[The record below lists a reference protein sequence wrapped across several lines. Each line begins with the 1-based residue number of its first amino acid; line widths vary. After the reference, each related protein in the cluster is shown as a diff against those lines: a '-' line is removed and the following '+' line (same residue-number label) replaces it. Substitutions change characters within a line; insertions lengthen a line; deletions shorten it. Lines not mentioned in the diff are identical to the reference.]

1 MRRAPTSAAKTFSA
15 RAASRRARRR
25 LFETAFLILRIRP
38 RRTLAFGLALALT
51 LAFGLALALTLA
63 FAFAFALGAIAPRD
77 ARQEGAHVVFLVGRS
92 GVAEPDPPLEANH
105 GKGRSMMHGA
115 PQPWLRT
122 CPRA

>member
-38 RRTLAFGLALALT
+38 RRT